1 MKFETYYYSRNNFVL
16 TPISW
21 CFGRMEI
28 NMDINYE
35 LYKVFF
41 QVAKSLSFS
50 DAADTL
56 FISQSAVSQSIK
68 TLEKRLNQTLFIRST
83 KRVALTKEGELLLKH
98 IEPAINLISR
108 GENQLCADPK
118 SGVQLR
124 IGASDTICRYYLVP
138 FLNIFHKKY
147 PNIHIKV
154 TNATSLQC
162 AKLLERNEVDLIVT
176 NSPNSALNNMMQII
190 PVKKFK
196 DIFIANKEAFPLSD
210 RPITLQELQ
219 QNPILMLDKRSTTSI
234 FLHNLFLE
242 NSLDLVPAIELSSND
257 LLIDLAKIGLG
268 IAFIPDFCVKE
279 LDNLSIIQTTQEIP
293 TRLLVASYNNDIPL
307 SDAAKFFIDSLIE
320 V

>member
-1 MKFETYYYSRNNFVL
+1 METEAEWRNY
-16 TPISW
+16 
-21 CFGRMEI
+21 
-28 NMDINYE
+28 MDINYE

-138 FLNIFHKKY
+138 FLNQFHKKY

-162 AKLLERNEVDLIVT
+162 AKLLERNEVDIIVT
-176 NSPNSALNNMMQII
+176 NSPNSALNNIMQII
-190 PVKKFK
+190 PVKEFK
-196 DIFIANKEAFPLSD
+196 DIFIANKEAFPISD
-210 RPITLQELQ
+210 HAISLQELQ

-279 LDNLSIIQTTQEIP
+279 LDDLSVIQTTQEIP
-293 TRLLVASYNNDIPL
+293 TRLLVAAYNNDIPL
-307 SDAAKFFIDSLIE
+307 SDAAKYFIDSLVE
-320 V
+320 AKEQ

>member
-1 MKFETYYYSRNNFVL
+1 
-16 TPISW
+16 
-21 CFGRMEI
+21 
-28 NMDINYE
+28 MDINYE
-35 LYKVFF
+35 LYKVFYH
-41 QVAKSLSFS
+41 VAKSLSFS
-50 DAADTL
+50 EAAEAL

-108 GENQLCADPK
+108 GENQLCADPQ

-138 FLNIFHKKY
+138 YLNNFHNKY
-147 PNIHIKV
+147 PHIHIKV
-154 TNATSLQC
+154 TNGTSIQC
-162 AKLLERNEVDLIVT
+162 AKLLERNEVDVIVT
-176 NSPNSALNNMMQII
+176 NSPNHALNNFMNII
-190 PVKKFK
+190 PVKEFH
-196 DIFIANKEAFPLSD
+196 DIFIANEKYYPITN
-210 RPITLQELQ
+210 RPITLYELQ
-219 QNPILMLDKRSTTSI
+219 QYPILMLEKKSTTSQ

-279 LDNLSIIQTTQEIP
+279 MDQLSTIDLAVDIP
-293 TRLLVASYNNDIPL
+293 PRKLVAAYNHDIPL
-307 SDAAKFFIDSLIE
+307 SDAAKYFIDSMTASN
-320 V
+320 

>member
-1 MKFETYYYSRNNFVL
+1 
-16 TPISW
+16 
-21 CFGRMEI
+21 
-28 NMDINYE
+28 MDINYE
-35 LYKVFF
+35 LYKVFYH
-41 QVAKSLSFS
+41 VAKSLSFS
-50 DAADTL
+50 DAASEL

-98 IEPAINLISR
+98 IEPAINLIIR

-138 FLNIFHKKY
+138 YLNHFHKQY

-154 TNATSLQC
+154 TNGTSLKC
-162 AKLLERNEVDLIVT
+162 ATLLEQNEVDVIVT
-176 NSPNSALNNMMQII
+176 NSPNPNLNNMMEIL
-190 PVKKFK
+190 PVKEFR
-196 DIFIANKEAFPLSD
+196 DIFIANPDAFPLTG
-210 RPITLQELQ
+210 RKVTLQELQ
-219 QNPILMLDKRSTTSI
+219 EYPILMLEKRSTTSM

-242 NSLDLVPAIELSSND
+242 NSLDLVPSVELSSND

-279 LDNLSIIQTTQEIP
+279 MDHLAVIETDQEIP
-293 TRLLVASYNNDIPL
+293 TRMLVAAYNKDIPL
-307 SDAAKFFIDSLIE
+307 SDAAKFFIDSLTADMNQ
-320 V
+320 

>member
-1 MKFETYYYSRNNFVL
+1 
-16 TPISW
+16 
-21 CFGRMEI
+21 
-28 NMDINYE
+28 MDINYE

-68 TLEKRLNQTLFIRST
+68 TLEKRLNQVLFIRST

-118 SGVQLR
+118 SGIQLR

-138 FLNIFHKKY
+138 YLNNFHKQY
-147 PNIHIKV
+147 PHIHIKV

-162 AKLLERNEVDLIVT
+162 AKLLERNEVDVIVT

-190 PVKKFK
+190 PVKEFC
-196 DIFIANKEAFPLSD
+196 DIFITNQESFPLTD
-210 RPITLQELQ
+210 RPVTLQELQ
-219 QNPILMLDKRSTTSI
+219 QYPILMLDKRSTTSI

-268 IAFIPDFCVKE
+268 VAFIPDFCVKE
-279 LDNLSIIQTTQEIP
+279 LENLAIINTTQKIP
-293 TRLLVASYNNDIPL
+293 SRMLVAAYNNDIPI
-307 SDAAKFFIDSLIE
+307 SDAAKYFIDSMTAAMTKA
-320 V
+320 

>member
-1 MKFETYYYSRNNFVL
+1 
-16 TPISW
+16 
-21 CFGRMEI
+21 
-28 NMDINYE
+28 MDINYE
-35 LYKVFF
+35 LYKVFYY
-41 QVAKSLSFS
+41 VAKSLSFS

-98 IEPAINLISR
+98 VEPAINLISR

-138 FLNIFHKKY
+138 FLNNFHKKY

-154 TNATSLQC
+154 TNGTSLQC
-162 AKLLERNEVDLIVT
+162 AKLLERNEVDVIVT

-190 PVKKFK
+190 PVKEFH
-196 DIFIANKEAFPLSD
+196 DIFIVNPESFPLTGH
-210 RPITLQELQ
+210 PVTLQELQ
-219 QNPILMLDKRSTTSI
+219 QYPILMLDKRSTTSM

-242 NSLDLVPAIELSSND
+242 NSLDLVPAVELSSND
-257 LLIDLAKIGLG
+257 LLIDLARIGLG
-268 IAFIPDFCVKE
+268 VAFIPDFCMKNQE
-279 LDNLSIIQTTQEIP
+279 NLTTIDITEEIP
-293 TRLLVASYNNDIPL
+293 SRLLVAAYNNDIPI
-307 SDAAKFFIDSLIE
+307 SDAARYFIDSLTAE
-320 V
+320 L

>member
-1 MKFETYYYSRNNFVL
+1 
-16 TPISW
+16 
-21 CFGRMEI
+21 
-28 NMDINYE
+28 MDINYE
-35 LYKVFF
+35 LYKVFY

-50 DAADTL
+50 DAAETL

-68 TLEKRLNQTLFIRST
+68 TLERRLNQTLFIRST

-98 IEPAINLISR
+98 IEPAINLMSR

-138 FLNIFHKKY
+138 FLNNFHKKY

-154 TNATSLQC
+154 TNGTSLQC
-162 AKLLERNEVDLIVT
+162 AKLLERNEVDVIVT

-190 PVKKFK
+190 PVKEFR
-196 DIFIANKEAFPLSD
+196 DIFIANKEAFPLTD
-210 RPITLQELQ
+210 HPITLQELQ

-279 LDNLSIIQTTQEIP
+279 LENLTIINITQEIP
-293 TRLLVASYNNDIPL
+293 SRLLVAAYNNDIPI
-307 SDAAKFFIDSLIE
+307 SDAGKFFIDSLISADNP
-320 V
+320 

>member
-1 MKFETYYYSRNNFVL
+1 
-16 TPISW
+16 
-21 CFGRMEI
+21 
-28 NMDINYE
+28 MDINYE
-35 LYKVFF
+35 LYKVFY

-138 FLNIFHKKY
+138 FLNNFHKKY

-154 TNATSLQC
+154 TNGTSHQC
-162 AKLLERNEVDLIVT
+162 AKLLERNEVDVIVT

-190 PVKKFK
+190 PVKEFR
-196 DIFIANKEAFPLSD
+196 DIFIANEEAFPLTD
-210 RPITLQELQ
+210 HPITLQELQ
-219 QNPILMLDKRSTTSI
+219 KYPILMLDKRSTTSI

-268 IAFIPDFCVKE
+268 VAFIPDFCVKE
-279 LDNLSIIQTTQEIP
+279 LENLAVINITQEIP
-293 TRLLVASYNNDIPL
+293 SRMLVAAYNNDIPI
-307 SDAAKFFIDSLIE
+307 SDAAKYFIESLTTAE
-320 V
+320 